1 MSGDVGGRSNRR
13 RPGRKRP
20 RWLDAGLA
28 SSDRRASKA
37 TGRSVGEPRTKVKPR
52 KTLSSLECPHRRP
65 GSSRHD
71 EDTEILL
78 NPKRARSIILSS
90 RAGRMATPAP
100 ITIPTESIASIRSP
114 IDLIERV
121 AKTDSEDPNLAHL
134 YENAIRDTMERFEA
148 TGSVDPLLKPW
159 KKCTTIRSEPG
170 KNWRWCQG
178 DG

>member
-1 MSGDVGGRSNRR
+1 
-13 RPGRKRP
+13 
-20 RWLDAGLA
+20 
-28 SSDRRASKA
+28 
-37 TGRSVGEPRTKVKPR
+37 
-52 KTLSSLECPHRRP
+52 
-65 GSSRHD
+65 
-71 EDTEILL
+71 
-78 NPKRARSIILSS
+78 
-90 RAGRMATPAP
+90 MATPAP
-100 ITIPTESIASIRSP
+100 ITIPTESIAGIRSP